1 MRLWGGCP
9 SATPSSTRLDCIP
22 GMDDVDATMQ
32 DEMDNIE
39 IASVGAILSM

>member
-9 SATPSSTRLDCIP
+9 SATPSSTLLYCILR
-22 GMDDVDATMQ
+22 MDDVDATMQ

-39 IASVGAILSM
+39 IASVGAILSV

>member
-1 MRLWGGCP
+1 
-9 SATPSSTRLDCIP
+9 
-22 GMDDVDATMQ
+22 MDDVDATMQ